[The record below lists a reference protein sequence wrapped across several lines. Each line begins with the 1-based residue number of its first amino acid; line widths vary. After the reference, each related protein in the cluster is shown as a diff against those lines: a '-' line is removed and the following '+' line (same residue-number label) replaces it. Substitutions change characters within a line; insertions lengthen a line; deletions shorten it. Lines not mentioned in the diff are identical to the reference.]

1 MPKLVVTKE
10 SLPIVLALINSWDG
24 KLSWELLCDRV
35 AMQLGIEGGVQRQ
48 SLSSYKEIQE
58 AYSQRKEA
66 LRNKKNNPPIP
77 SPNVTMEYLQ
87 NKVAA
92 LEAENERLREKNEAY
107 KQRFVLWQYNAYMH
121 GVRIDTL
128 DDAIDML
135 EKPLSELRR
144 RTGGK

>member
-1 MPKLVVTKE
+1 MPKLVVTKD
-10 SLPIVLALINSWDG
+10 SLPVVLALINTWEG
-24 KLSWELLCDRV
+24 KLTWELLCEQI
-35 AMQLGIEGGVQRQ
+35 AMQLDIEGGVQRQ

-58 AYSQRKEA
+58 AYSLRKEI
-66 LRNKKNNPPIP
+66 LKKKKENPPTP
-77 SPNVTMEYLQ
+77 SSNVTIEYLQ

-92 LEAENERLREKNEAY
+92 LEAENVLLREKNEAY

-121 GVRIDTL
+121 GIRIDTL

-135 EKPLSELRR
+135 EKPLSELKR